1 MTAGGKTM
9 KATLIITAFI
19 LIGGYAGFAG
29 AMQAFA

>member
-1 MTAGGKTM
+1 M